1 MIGMFDQN
9 RPSIRIRPDRFD
21 AFLEVVA
28 AVLLIYTMI
37 HLGAYYGQLPERIPI
52 HYNAAGQPDGWAMRG
67 SIFILTGA
75 KVFLYIL
82 LTGVS
87 FLPPRYYNIPWT
99 ITEENAARQYRL
111 VLRLVRIMKVEI
123 LALFFFIHERTIA
136 IAIQGSGSLP
146 AWFLP
151 VFLGTIFGTI
161 GWYFVM
167 SYRAR

>member
-1 MIGMFDQN
+1 FHGAGFFLRLRRPQPEPIATNPNNRGDMIGMFDHN

-21 AFLEVVA
+21 ALLEVVA

-52 HYNAAGQPDGWAMRG
+52 HFNAAGQPDGWAMRG

-87 FLPPRYYNIPWT
+87 FLPPRYYNIPWK
-99 ITEENAARQYRL
+99 I
-111 VLRLVRIMKVEI
+111 
-123 LALFFFIHERTIA
+123 
-136 IAIQGSGSLP
+136 
-146 AWFLP
+146 
-151 VFLGTIFGTI
+151 
-161 GWYFVM
+161 
-167 SYRAR
+167 